1 MEKLAS
7 VIIIIGA
14 VFWVV
19 SILFMGA
26 RWQPQMLAAVILLF
40 GIFLAHFWE
49 EAVHKEDE

>member
-1 MEKLAS
+1 MEKLIS

-14 VFWVV
+14 VFWVI

-40 GIFLAHFWE
+40 GIFFFHFWE